1 MPTGGGKSLC
11 YSLPALVKPGTA
23 LVVSPLIGM
32 QHLPVPSGHHSR
44 PVEQVKSGLLH
55 LLPVMSY
62 AYHRL
67 KCLMHQ
73 IQLRFGVL
81 SHSDAALVALM
92 ENQVANLQ
100 KKNVKCNFLSST
112 KTAQERSSILQD
124 IKSAA
129 PALKLLF
136 ITPELLSTEGFM
148 GILKAMNSRGTLTL
162 FAVDEAHCISSWC
175 VKVL

>member
-1 MPTGGGKSLC
+1 VLGCVGWQNLVESFFFFSIVKI
-11 YSLPALVKPGTA
+11 ALG
-23 LVVSPLIGM
+23 S
-32 QHLPVPSGHHSR
+32 
-44 PVEQVKSGLLH
+44 
-55 LLPVMSY
+55 
-62 AYHRL
+62 
-67 KCLMHQ
+67 
-73 IQLRFGVL
+73 GVL
-81 SHSDAALVALM
+81 PHIDAALAALM

-129 PALKLLF
+129 PALRLLF

-162 FAVDEAHCISSWC
+162 FAVDEAHCISSWY
-175 VKVL
+175 VKVQEGALGNARSSKTRCSS